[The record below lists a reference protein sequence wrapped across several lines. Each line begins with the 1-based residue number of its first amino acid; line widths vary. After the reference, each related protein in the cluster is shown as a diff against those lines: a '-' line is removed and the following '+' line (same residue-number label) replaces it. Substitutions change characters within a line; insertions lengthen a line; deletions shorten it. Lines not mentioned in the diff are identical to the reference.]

1 MQRGAAGL
9 EQGNQFMNWHAGFLF
24 ADDAEF
30 GDTFGPFVP
39 IDGGLVFE
47 NGSGAPIFGRTEV

>member
-9 EQGNQFMNWHAGFLF
+9 EQGSQFVNGHAGFLF
-24 ADDAEF
+24 TDDAEF

-39 IDGGLVFE
+39 INGGLVFE
-47 NGSGAPIFGRTEV
+47 NGSAPVFRWTEV

>member
-9 EQGNQFMNWHAGFLF
+9 EQGSQFMNGHACFLF

-30 GDTFGPFVP
+30 SDTFGPFVP
-39 IDGGLVFE
+39 INCGLVVKI
-47 NGSGAPIFGRTEV
+47 GSKAPIFGRTEV